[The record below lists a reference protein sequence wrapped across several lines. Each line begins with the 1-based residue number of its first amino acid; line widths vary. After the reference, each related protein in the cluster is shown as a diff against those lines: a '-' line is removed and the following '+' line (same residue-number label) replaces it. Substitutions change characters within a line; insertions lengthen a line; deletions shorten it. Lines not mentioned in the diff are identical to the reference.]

1 MLGVADQAAPPPPRR
16 DPIKQTMIGVAPAS
30 PGLEL
35 ASLDEDSPAGD
46 DGMELDLGE
55 EADDADLPAPAARS
69 GRDATIELPSF
80 APSAAPASNAPDSNE
95 LDLVSPPT
103 NSVNDLDLPD
113 LGSRVSLPDLSVPP
127 APRRA
132 AGLPDLSPSQSA
144 DLPDLSAALPD
155 LGAELPDLG
164 SGLPEVG
171 GSGLP
176 LVGYGLPDLEQ
187 RLPSLRPPSKT
198 GSSDEGEISGAGP
211 GGGFLAHSE
220 FPGAVDSSEADPF
233 ARPAGI
239 GTSLSQGRRQAETA
253 SSGEPRAAS
262 SRGLGEEEE
271 FDAFPTESG
280 KPNASKAGSADGYGD
295 VVLEGGGGDLDLGE
309 GLDRGAM
316 PEGMPRGPT
325 PAASATVDLSAP
337 ARPEK
342 FSGAKGKGKKRS
354 KTSAMSKGTR
364 IALFSILGLAV
375 AGGALASLIPDVGP
389 YGVYF
394 VMDRLKAGE
403 YQDQLRA
410 ASARAQKRMALD
422 TAKELAAAFQDVRM
436 GLNETPRFRPRA
448 AYAAYIGFFHQ
459 LRFRTASDES
469 AQAQALMDTLK
480 ETPPDTEYLELAQ
493 LAQKAAQGHPE
504 VLADQA
510 TRLLGRGI
518 EYVVLV
524 GESALAKQR
533 ADVAQTAW
541 AKALGME
548 TSGRTHFGLARAY
561 YLSNKVDEARKQL
574 SLALQANPQ
583 HAGARILDASLKLAD
598 RTLDEGILQEL
609 APFAEGKAS
618 ASRGEQVQAL
628 VLMGELHLERG
639 RLKKAEEAFTLAL
652 AKDAGSGPAQRGLAR
667 VLFESGR
674 YSESLARYESALSVE
689 PDDLKISLGI
699 VQCKL
704 RLEQLEDAVK
714 MLDQLGPRHPNSTAL
729 LYWIGSAKEAT
740 GQRDVAQA
748 SYEKAIKQGESIP
761 ELVLAYVGL
770 TKLLGQKGHHAEA
783 ALVIAQAQKRFPDDP
798 AVFRAL
804 GELAI
809 GRGSFDEA
817 VGHFDEA
824 IKLDPHN
831 VALHFSKGI
840 ALRQA
845 RRFDEAAREFELV
858 EQDSKDY
865 PGLALERGNLYE
877 ASGRSEDAL
886 KAYELALAA
895 APDDLDLKLRVACG
909 KATTGQAKA
918 AIEQLKALLEARP
931 NSGEVNFCQGLALL
945 ASAEDLP
952 RARTFL
958 ERAVSRDPTR
968 AKHHLYVGWV
978 NLEMGDLA
986 AAGRALNETI
996 RLDSTLADAYWKRG
1010 ELLVKQRAVRDALVD
1025 LDRALELA
1033 PSRTEAHAQKALA
1046 YLELGQEQQAMAEFQ
1061 IAVNAPV
1068 VDPSWHYRF
1077 GDLLLANRRPVEAR
1091 QQLEFA
1097 LEKIKSRSP
1106 EPPWVPNAHRLLALS
1121 IGRKREALEHWQAYI
1136 SAKKGSADPYL
1147 TDAAREMDAIL
1158 SSLGH

>member
-1 MLGVADQAAPPPPRR
+1 MLGVA
-16 DPIKQTMIGVAPAS
+16 PAG

-35 ASLDEDSPAGD
+35 ASLDEEADAAD
-46 DGMELDLGE
+46 DGMELELGE
-55 EADDADLPAPAARS
+55 ETHDDADLPAPAARS
-69 GRDATIELPSF
+69 ARGATIDLPSF
-80 APSAAPASNAPDSNE
+80 TPPSVSPSNGPDSNE
-95 LDLVSPPT
+95 LDLVSAPAD
-103 NSVNDLDLPD
+103 SLNDLDLPE
-113 LGSRVSLPDLSVPP
+113 LGSRASLPDLSVPP
-127 APRRA
+127 GPRRA
-132 AGLPDLSPSQSA
+132 GGLPDLPPSRGT

-164 SGLPEVG
+164 SGLPDVG

-176 LVGYGLPDLEQ
+176 LVGYGLPDLDQ
-187 RLPSLRPPSKT
+187 PLPSPRPGHKA
-198 GSSDEGEISGAGP
+198 GSSDAAEVRGAGP
-211 GGGFLAHSE
+211 GGGFVAHSE

-239 GTSLSQGRRQAETA
+239 GASLPQGGRQGETA
-253 SSGEPRAAS
+253 SYGDGRAAAP
-262 SRGLGEEEE
+262 RGLGDEEE

-280 KPNASKAGSADGYGD
+280 KASGSKAGSADGYGD

-309 GLDRGAM
+309 GLDRGEM

-325 PAASATVDLSAP
+325 AAASATVDLSAP

-342 FSGAKGKGKKRS
+342 YSGTKSKGKKRS
-354 KTSAMSKGTR
+354 KTTALSKGTR

-375 AGGALASLIPDVGP
+375 AGGALASLIPAVGP

-403 YQDQLRA
+403 YQQELRE
-410 ASARAQKRMALD
+410 ASTRAQKRMALD
-422 TAKELAAAFQDVRM
+422 TAKDLAGAFQDVRS
-436 GLNETPRFRPRA
+436 GLNESPRYRPRA
-448 AYAAYIGFFHQ
+448 AYAAYLGFFHQ
-459 LRFRTASDES
+459 LRFLTASDES
-469 AQAQALMDTLK
+469 AQAQALMDGLK
-480 ETPPDTEYLELAQ
+480 ETPQDTEYLELAQ

-510 TRLLGRGI
+510 PRLLARGI

-524 GESALAKQR
+524 GESALAKR
-533 ADVAQTAW
+533 RTDVALTAW
-541 AKALGME
+541 TKALGME
-548 TSGRTHFGLARAY
+548 KSARAHFGLARTY
-561 YLSNKVDEARKQL
+561 YLSNQVQEVRKQL
-574 SLALQANPQ
+574 SLALQANPK
-583 HAGARILDASLKLAD
+583 HAGARILEATLQLAD
-598 RTLDEGILQEL
+598 RSLDEGILQEL
-609 APFAEGKAS
+609 APFAEGQAS

-639 RLKKAEEAFTLAL
+639 RLKKAEEVFTLAL
-652 AKDAGSGPAQRGLAR
+652 SKDAGSGPAQRGLAR

-674 YSESLARYESALSVE
+674 YSEALARYESALSVD
-689 PDDLKISLGI
+689 PDDLRTSLGI

-704 RLEQLEDAVK
+704 RLEQLQDAVK
-714 MLDQLGPRHPNSTAL
+714 MLDQLGPRHPHSTAL
-729 LYWIGSAKEAT
+729 LYWIGNAKEAA
-740 GQRDVAQA
+740 GERDVAQA
-748 SYEKAIKQGESIP
+748 SYEKAIKQGESVA

-770 TKLLGQKGHHAEA
+770 TKLLGQKGRHEEA
-783 ALVIAQAQKRFPDDP
+783 AVVIAQAQKRFPDDP

-817 VGHFDEA
+817 VEHFDQA
-824 IKLDPHN
+824 LKLDPHN

-845 RRFDEAAREFELV
+845 RRFEDAAREFDQV

-877 ASGRSEDAL
+877 AAGRSQDAL
-886 KAYELALAA
+886 QAYELALAA
-895 APDDLDLKLRVACG
+895 APDDLDLKLRLACG
-909 KATTGQAKA
+909 KAAAGQASA
-918 AIEQLKALLEARP
+918 AIEQLKPLLEARP
-931 NSGEVNFCQGLALL
+931 NSAEVNFCQGLALL
-945 ASAEDLP
+945 ASGEDLP

-958 ERAVSRDPTR
+958 ERAASRDPSR

-978 NLEMGDLA
+978 NLEMGDLS
-986 AAGRALNETI
+986 AAGRALTETI
-996 RLDSTLADAYWKRG
+996 KLDSTLADAYWKRG
-1010 ELLVKQRAVRDALVD
+1010 ELLVKQRAVRDALID

-1046 YLELGQEQQAMAEFQ
+1046 YLELGKEQEAMAEFQ

-1068 VDPSWHYRF
+1068 VDPAWHYRL
-1077 GDLLLANRRPVEAR
+1077 GDLLLANRRSAEA
-1091 QQLEFA
+1091 QKQLELA
-1097 LEKIKSRSP
+1097 LEKVKARTS
-1106 EPPWVPNAHRLLALS
+1106 EPPWVPNAHRLLALA

-1136 SAKKGSADPYL
+1136 AAKKGSADPYL
-1147 TDAAREMDAIL
+1147 TEAAREMDAIL